1 MFSLIS
7 NDVLST
13 QVFRYQQ
20 SVLIGLC
27 KSGKPEESAVSAS
40 APGVPGQDVEAYLH
54 EIITQ
59 T

>member
-40 APGVPGQDVEAYLH
+40 AGVPGQDVEAYLH